1 MSKHGIKIAL
11 CLGLTGMALFAGNAD
26 AMTAQECGSLP
37 GNQFLAA
44 VERGTCRI
52 DIETAAGPDTIFV
65 NNSDDDHNGRNGG
78 GGTKGGGGG
87 TRGGGGTTGGGG
99 NDPTGGRSTKP

>member
-11 CLGLTGMALFAGNAD
+11 CLGLAGMALFAGNAD

-52 DIETAAGPDTIFV
+52 DIETAAGPDD
-65 NNSDDDHNGRNGG
+65 NGDDGHNGRSGGGGHHDDGGGNREGGGNNGG
-78 GGTKGGGGG
+78 GNNGGGRAAGA
-87 TRGGGGTTGGGG
+87 
-99 NDPTGGRSTKP
+99 KP